1 MNVKS
6 LYTNVSN
13 SKGIAAVIYAYNI
26 YSKKS
31 IATKVITTFLALI
44 LTFNNFTFNL

>member
-13 SKGIAAVIYAYNI
+13 SEGIATVIYAYNN
-26 YSKKS
+26 SKKS
-31 IATKVITTFLALI
+31 IATKVITTFLALT